1 MIKVIPAKHEEEEF
15 VVIKDKQDQMKYQS
29 DL

>member
-15 VVIKDKQDQMKYQS
+15 VVIKDKQDQMKY
-29 DL
+29 